1 MRSHFGDGTDQ
12 VKTFSPRPDELV
24 VNGVRIHGAT
34 ESINPATV
42 RRSHYFLASRSVVL
56 RNGYETRR
64 IPDGARTVTEA
75 LVVAVARH
83 WRQRPDR
90 ESTSSRRRPAP
101 LR

>member
-1 MRSHFGDGTDQ
+1 MRIHFGDGTDQ
-12 VKTFSPRPDELV
+12 VKAFSPRPDELV

-64 IPDGARTVTEA
+64 IPDGARTGGS
-75 LVVAVARH
+75 ARTARAPH
-83 WRQRPDR
+83 PRH
-90 ESTSSRRRPAP
+90 RPAP